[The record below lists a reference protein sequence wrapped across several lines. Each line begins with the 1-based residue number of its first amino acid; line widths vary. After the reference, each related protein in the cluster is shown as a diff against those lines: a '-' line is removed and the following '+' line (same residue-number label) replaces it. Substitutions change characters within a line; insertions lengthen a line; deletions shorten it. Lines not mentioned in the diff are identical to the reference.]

1 CRRRRLMPVEWT
13 PHPVFPVPS
22 PEQLRAMPLEAVET
36 VWREREK
43 AIRLEQEDPYRYGV
57 ELGHWEETGEYLA
70 SYDELLILGGNR
82 SGKTEWAAKAV
93 VKACVENPNTL
104 IWAISQNS
112 DISIEVQQRAV
123 YKYIP
128 AEWKTLGKE
137 KNGKGNVSF
146 SWKTGFTKNRV
157 VFPNGSEIVFRHY
170 SQYEKDPTSFESGK
184 VGAPPLQKLNY
195 PNVGIWGDELI
206 PYELLQT
213 LRKRLATNN
222 AKI

>member
-1 CRRRRLMPVEWT
+1 
-13 PHPVFPVPS
+13 
-22 PEQLRAMPLEAVET
+22 
-36 VWREREK
+36 
-43 AIRLEQEDPYRYGV
+43 
-57 ELGHWEETGEYLA
+57 
-70 SYDELLILGGNR
+70 
-82 SGKTEWAAKAV
+82 
-93 VKACVENPNTL
+93 
-104 IWAISQNS
+104 
-112 DISIEVQQRAV
+112 
-123 YKYIP
+123 
-128 AEWKTLGKE
+128 
-137 KNGKGNVSF
+137 VSF

-222 AKI
+222 AKIIITFTPIQGYNDTVKHYLTGAKTIKKRYAELVDREVEVLQKPLRSTAIILYFWTQDNPYGGYDRLARDLKFEKQDEILCRAYGIPTRQISNRFPKF